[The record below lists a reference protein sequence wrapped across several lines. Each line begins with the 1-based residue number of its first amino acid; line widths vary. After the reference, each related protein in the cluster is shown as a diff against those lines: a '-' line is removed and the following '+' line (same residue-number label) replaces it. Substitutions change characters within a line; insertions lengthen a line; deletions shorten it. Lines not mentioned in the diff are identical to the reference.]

1 MANDRFQTDKDINN
15 NNQFRRTDSDKASQ
29 LGPSS
34 PSERKTSH
42 PQTEGLTSSA
52 DNDMDRI
59 MTNQHNLQQ
68 DADEAQS
75 DGSLSFPE
83 GK

>member
-1 MANDRFQTDKDINN
+1 MADDRLQTNKDIHKNN
-15 NNQFRRTDSDKASQ
+15 EFRRTDSDKASQ

-34 PSERKTSH
+34 PSERRTDH
-42 PQTEGLTSSA
+42 PQAEGSASSA
-52 DNDMDRI
+52 DNDMDRVTT
-59 MTNQHNLQQ
+59 MQHNLQE

-75 DGSLSFPE
+75 DGDLSFPE

>member
-1 MANDRFQTDKDINN
+1 MDKKNKETPIKTDRD
-15 NNQFRRTDSDKASQ
+15 FRVTGSDKANQ
-29 LGPSS
+29 VGPSS
-34 PSERKTSH
+34 PTERTTDQ
-42 PQTEGLTSSA
+42 PQQEGFSSSA

-59 MTNQHNLQQ
+59 TQQHNLQE

-75 DGSLSFPE
+75 DGNISFPE

>member
-1 MANDRFQTDKDINN
+1 MAKKNQNSEDLSNN
-15 NNQFRRTDSDKASQ
+15 SKFRITESDKASQ

-34 PSERKTSH
+34 PSERRTDH
-42 PQTEGLTSSA
+42 PQAEGAASSA
-52 DNDMDRI
+52 DNDMDR
-59 MTNQHNLQQ
+59 MTTMQHNLQK